1 MDAERSGTTVDGG
14 PSGFEGRDIISI
26 RDFSRDELL
35 TILETATRME
45 RESSSLLEGKI
56 LATLFFEPSTRTKLS
71 FESAM
76 VGLGGKY
83 IGFGESG
90 STSTSKGES
99 LADTVRVVEGYC
111 DAIVIR
117 HSLEGAARLAA
128 EVCRKPV
135 INGGDGSN
143 QHPTQTFLDLYTI
156 RKTKGT
162 LENLDIGFIGDLKY
176 GRTVH
181 SLVEA
186 LSHFD
191 CKLTFIAPP
200 SLQMPETLVEDA
212 REKGME
218 IEQTEDI
225 APVAK
230 KLDVLYVTRIQKER
244 FPDLLEYER
253 IKNVYRLDRSLLRM
267 TKPSIRILHPLPRVR
282 EIGIDLDDCEQS
294 VYFQQSHNGVVVRKA
309 LLSLVL
315 GRIR

>member
-1 MDAERSGTTVDGG
+1 MVRKKRGTAGG
-14 PSGFEGRDIISI
+14 EVQSFEGRDIISI
-26 RDFSRDELL
+26 RDFSRDDILH
-35 TILETATRME
+35 ILEVAQRLE
-45 RESSSLLEGKI
+45 RESRNLLEGKV

-76 VGLGGKY
+76 VGLGGKF

-90 STSTSKGES
+90 TTSTAKGES
-99 LADTVRVVEGYC
+99 LADTIRVVEGYA
-111 DAIVIR
+111 DVLVIR
-117 HSLEGAARLAA
+117 HSLEGAARLAS
-128 EVCRKPV
+128 EVCAKPV

-156 RKTKGT
+156 RKAKER

-200 SLQMPETLVEDA
+200 SLQMPEGILEDL
-212 REKGME
+212 REEGIA

-225 APVAK
+225 STVARE
-230 KLDVLYVTRIQKER
+230 LDVLYVTRIQRER
-244 FPDLLEYER
+244 FPDPLEYER
-253 IKNVYRLDRSLLRM
+253 IKNVYRLDRSLLEI
-267 TKPSIRILHPLPRVR
+267 TKPSIRILHPLPRVK
-282 EIGIDLDDCEQS
+282 EIGVDLDECEQS
-294 VYFQQSHNGVVVRKA
+294 VYFQQAHNGVVVRKA
-309 LLSLVL
+309 LLCLVL
-315 GRIR
+315 GRIE